1 MYIGVDVGGTKT
13 LVAALDDH
21 GVILES
27 RKFPTPVDYKQFL
40 MELRHAAHHLEH
52 REFKAGG
59 IGVPGTIDRTHGI
72 GRKFANLPWQNVHV
86 LADAERIFKCPMILE
101 NDAKLAGLSEAM
113 LHKDIGRI
121 LYVTISTGI
130 GYSLIVDGKI
140 ETNISDNG
148 AADILL
154 EHEGKLKAWESFA
167 SGRAIVARYGRRAA
181 DIPAGDP
188 TWVRIVRELRSGFL
202 QLIAVLE
209 PDAVVIGG
217 SVGNYFERFHELLVD
232 ELKTYE
238 TPLLQIPV
246 FYKAQRPEE
255 AVIYGCY
262 DLAKAMHAPKPK
274 KSTAKSTRKHAKSA
288 Q

>member
-1 MYIGVDVGGTKT
+1 MYVGIDVGGTKT
-13 LVAALDDH
+13 LIASLDDH

-27 RKFPTPVDYKQFL
+27 RKFPTSPDYKQFL
-40 MELRHAAHHLEH
+40 LELRHAAHHLEH
-52 REFKAGG
+52 KEFIAGG
-59 IGVPGTIDRTHGI
+59 IGAPGTIDRKHGI
-72 GRKFANLPWQNVHV
+72 GRKFANLPWTDVHL
-86 LADAERIFKCPMILE
+86 LADAERIFGCPMALE

-113 LHKDIGRI
+113 LHKDMARVM
-121 LYVTISTGI
+121 YVTISTGI

-188 TWVRIVRELRSGFL
+188 TWTKIVRELRSGFL

-232 ELKTYE
+232 ELKAYE

-262 DLAKAMHAPKPK
+262 DLAKAKLHPKPHKAPKK
-274 KSTAKSTRKHAKSA
+274 AKRSHAKA
-288 Q
+288 A